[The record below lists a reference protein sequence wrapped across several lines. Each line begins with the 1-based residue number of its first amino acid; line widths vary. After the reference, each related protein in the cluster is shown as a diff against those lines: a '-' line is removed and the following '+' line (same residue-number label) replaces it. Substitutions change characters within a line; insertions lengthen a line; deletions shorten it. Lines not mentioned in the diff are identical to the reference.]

1 LLLGISMALSLLV
14 GAAGLGKFLDPR
26 HAAGAMAALNLP
38 HHGGL
43 VRALGI
49 FELTVAVS
57 VIGVGGV
64 APTGLLAALYGGFAV
79 FAIVALQSDTPLS
92 SCGCFGR
99 ADTPPG
105 IAHLSVN
112 ALAMSS
118 LAGLAMNGGAI
129 GLAAVDAS
137 AAPVVLSGLVLSY
150 LLYAL
155 LSVRPRS
162 IA

>member
-1 LLLGISMALSLLV
+1 MALGLLV

-26 HAAGAMAALNLP
+26 HAAGALEALNLP
-38 HHGGL
+38 HHWNL
-43 VRALGI
+43 LRALGI

-57 VIGVGGV
+57 VVVVGGV
-64 APTGLLAALYGGFAV
+64 VPTGLLAALYGGFAV
-79 FAIVALQSDTPLS
+79 FTVVALQSDTPLS

-112 ALAMSS
+112 TLAMLA

-129 GLAAVDAS
+129 GLASVDAS
-137 AAPVVLSGLVLSY
+137 AAPVVLSGLVLGY

-162 IA
+162 IV